1 MLMQAL
7 ERDWSVVVRSLEYLP
22 LGFGAHHWRASTSS
36 GGDLFLALHELD
48 LTGRGADR
56 RASLAVLG
64 RALSTARW
72 LATLGQLD
80 FVVGPLPD
88 RSGHVV
94 QEVAERFS
102 LSVYPWLDA
111 EPLEDPDGVK
121 TASVIARLHAATP
134 PNPQPDS
141 PSTEDFIIPH
151 QQALED
157 ALSQLDTSWTG
168 GPYAEPARAHVREY
182 ADGVR
187 ALMALYEHLARQA
200 ASSRADWVVTH
211 GEPSGPNLLRG
222 TDGRLH
228 LVDWDTLLLA
238 PRERD
243 LWELGSTPAGLRAYV
258 LTTGTP
264 LDEQRMRLYE
274 AWYALAEIAV
284 YLAVFRSPHV
294 GDANDSTSWRNLLA
308 FLPTAERWPEL
319 GLNPR
324 VAGQVAEATVPST
337 RPHPKFADASRPG
350 LS

>member
-1 MLMQAL
+1 MLVQTL
-7 ERDWSVVVRSLEYLP
+7 EREWSLAVRNLEFLP
-22 LGFGAHHWRASTSS
+22 LGFGAHHWRASASS

-94 QEVAERFS
+94 RVVAERFA
-102 LSVYPWLDA
+102 LSIYPWLDA
-111 EPLEDPDGVK
+111 GPLYDPDGVE
-121 TASVIARLHAATP
+121 TAKVVARLHAATP
-134 PNPQPDS
+134 PNPQPDE
-141 PSTEDFIIPH
+141 PATEDFIIPH

-157 ALSQLDTSWTG
+157 ALSELATTWTG
-168 GPYAEPARAHVREY
+168 GPYAEPARARLREY
-182 ADGVR
+182 ADGVC

-200 ASSRADWVVTH
+200 ASSRADWVLTH

-228 LVDWDTLLLA
+228 LVDWDTVLLA

-243 LWELGSTPAGLRAYV
+243 LWQLRSTPAGLRAYES
-258 LTTGTP
+258 TTGTL

-294 GDANDSTSWRNLLA
+294 GDANDSTSWRNFLA
-308 FLPTAERWPEL
+308 FLPTAGRWPEL
-319 GLNPR
+319 GPNAR
-324 VAGQVAEATVPST
+324 GCGQVAPPTVV
-337 RPHPKFADASRPG
+337 G
-350 LS
+350 